1 MARHAAF
8 ASTRAP
14 RVAPEPRIVACR
26 RASTTARCASGG
38 WSGPRRPPTCRD
50 DGRVAPAPGRSLLRA
65 RSYHSRWAISVY
77 GKEPGAPMREYEGY
91 EREMAAF
98 RAKGLAFDDAMVNDD
113 PTFGAG
119 RASRR
124 AGDAEGDPASP
135 GADHLGN
142 IDKRWDEERA
152 CFEDQDERRADTDFP
167 TESSADDWCGR
178 DFDSEASLAA
188 ANDSRLSSD
197 ESFESRSN
205 AKPLNP
211 EDPPLPPGL
220 YLVGTPIG
228 NLEDI
233 TLRALRVLRSADAV
247 LAEDTRHTGRLLK
260 RYGIEKRRLV
270 SYHAHNERSRRD
282 ALVDRVRGGAAL
294 ALVSDAGTPA
304 VADPGA
310 DLAKACA
317 DAGCAVVPIP
327 GPCAPAAAVAAAG
340 ALTPDEP
347 GFAFVGFLPPKTVA
361 RRKRWRKF
369 ANAPGSVVAFVPPH
383 KLVATLTDAA
393 AELGEGRACV
403 VCREMTKVRFFF
415 SAFFFEVSFPTR
427 TARGSGSGSA
437 RGCDYTPHETIASE
451 RFIPIVAFR
460 GDTRSGDDTHHHQSM
475 SLRVRS
481 TRGRFSFFSCAF
493 FFFSVYPR

>member
-1 MARHAAF
+1 M
-8 ASTRAP
+8 
-14 RVAPEPRIVACR
+14 
-26 RASTTARCASGG
+26 
-38 WSGPRRPPTCRD
+38 
-50 DGRVAPAPGRSLLRA
+50 
-65 RSYHSRWAISVY
+65 
-77 GKEPGAPMREYEGY
+77 
-91 EREMAAF
+91 
-98 RAKGLAFDDAMVNDD
+98 
-113 PTFGAG
+113 
-119 RASRR
+119 
-124 AGDAEGDPASP
+124 
-135 GADHLGN
+135 
-142 IDKRWDEERA
+142 
-152 CFEDQDERRADTDFP
+152 
-167 TESSADDWCGR
+167 
-178 DFDSEASLAA
+178 
-188 ANDSRLSSD
+188 
-197 ESFESRSN
+197 
-205 AKPLNP
+205 
-211 EDPPLPPGL
+211 

>member
-1 MARHAAF
+1 MLARHAAS
-8 ASTRAP
+8 ASTRAH
-14 RVAPEPRIVACR
+14 RVVPEPRFVACR
-26 RASTTARCASGG
+26 RASTSARCVSGVR
-38 WSGPRRPPTCRD
+38 SGPRRPLACHD
-50 DGRVAPAPGRSLLRA
+50 DASVAPAPGRSRLRA

-113 PTFGAG
+113 PTLGEPGARRG
-119 RASRR
+119 REAASETPR
-124 AGDAEGDPASP
+124 D
-135 GADHLGN
+135 ADHLGN

-415 SAFFFEVSFPTR
+415 FRVF
-427 TARGSGSGSA
+427 
-437 RGCDYTPHETIASE
+437 
-451 RFIPIVAFR
+451 FR
-460 GDTRSGDDTHHHQSM
+460 G
-475 SLRVRS
+475 
-481 TRGRFSFFSCAF
+481 FFSDANGA
-493 FFFSVYPR
+493 RIRLGIRAGL